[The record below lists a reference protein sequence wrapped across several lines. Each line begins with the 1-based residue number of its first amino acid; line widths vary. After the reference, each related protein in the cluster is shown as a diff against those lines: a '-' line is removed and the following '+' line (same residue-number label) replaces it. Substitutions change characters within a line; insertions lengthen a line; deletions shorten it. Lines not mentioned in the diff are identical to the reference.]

1 MNYAVIMAGGT
12 GTRLWPMSRK
22 AKPKQLQS
30 LVSGKSLVQ
39 ETFSRLKKAVPG
51 KQILVS
57 TNPDYLEELQKQLP
71 EIPEENFIVEPAKR
85 NTGPALTFIALAL
98 LQKDKDAVI
107 ATIAS
112 DHVVQNADVF
122 ANTVKAAF
130 KAVEKY
136 PDHLVAVGIN
146 PTKPDTGLG
155 YIKMGDAKDDI
166 LDEKVFKVDSFV
178 EKPDKKNAEKY
189 LQSWQYLWNGA
200 YYFFKASTMKD
211 WAKLYVPQ
219 TYKNL
224 EKAVK
229 IIAENNN
236 GKSNSEAKKIYEKV
250 KEEQFENAVIE
261 QKDFKKV
268 LVIPAE
274 LGWSDIGN
282 WGTLLDVL
290 SEAHDSKMISR
301 GYHIDI
307 GSEGCLVYGSDKMI
321 ATLGL
326 KDAIIIDTPDVFFVA
341 NKNSAQDVK
350 LLLEKL
356 KSEGKHL
363 YL

>member
-1 MNYAVIMAGGT
+1 MDYAVIMAGGT

-22 AKPKQLQS
+22 TKPKQLQS

-39 ETFSRLKKAVPG
+39 ETFSRLRKAVSE

-71 EIPEENFIVEPAKR
+71 EVPKENFIVEPAKR
-85 NTGPALTFIALAL
+85 NTGPALIFVALTL
-98 LQKDKDAVI
+98 LQRDRDAVI

-112 DHVVQNADVF
+112 DHVVQNTDVF
-122 ANTVKAAF
+122 TNTVKAAF
-130 KAVEKY
+130 GAVKKY

-155 YIKMGDAKDDI
+155 YIKMGNAKDDI
-166 LDEKVFKVDSFV
+166 LGEKVFEVDGFV
-178 EKPDKKNAEKY
+178 EKPNQKTAEKY

-200 YYFFKASTMKD
+200 YYFFKASTMEG
-211 WAKLYVPQ
+211 WAKKYTPRSYNKLKKSV
-219 TYKNL
+219 
-224 EKAVK
+224 EV
-229 IIAENNN
+229 IAKNNN
-236 GKSNSEAKKIYEKV
+236 GTSNAEAKKIYAKIED
-250 KEEQFENAVIE
+250 EQFENAIIE

-268 LVIPAE
+268 LVVPAE
-274 LGWSDIGN
+274 LGWSDVGN

-307 GSEGCLVYGSDKMI
+307 GSDNCLVYGSDKMI

-341 NKNSAQDVK
+341 NKNRAQDVK

-356 KSEGKHL
+356 KDEGKHL